1 MYVSYETP
9 EEIEQRSR
17 SVIAAATL
25 VWLDGAYA
33 FEEYSAE
40 RFPHDEVGDALA
52 CVRDHDVWSVLKP
65 AGPDARELF
74 GLLRFHF
81 AEGLDNSGFVG
92 WLASRLKQDLG
103 TGVFVVCGQ
112 NSRSGGIFDYVGVP
126 IAKKDEA
133 AKAIARLRGE

>member
-9 EEIEQRSR
+9 EQTEQRLQ

-25 VWLDGAYA
+25 EWLDGAYA
-33 FEEYSAE
+33 FEEHPAD
-40 RFPHDEVGDALA
+40 RFPHDEIADALA

-65 AGPDARELF
+65 AGAHAVEPF
-74 GLLRFHF
+74 GLLCFHF
-81 AEGLDNSGFVG
+81 AGGLDNSGFVG

-103 TGVFVVCGQ
+103 TGVFVTCGQ
-112 NSRSGGIFDYVGVP
+112 NSRQGGIFDYVGVP

-133 AKAIARLRGE
+133 AALIARLRQS